1 MTDALSEHAREQREE
16 EAPPA
21 KKQRSA
27 SVRPIYQFPETP
39 SVKEAKLYADFC
51 EESRTSAVN
60 ELFDDFVEAKS
71 NYKHMF
77 GAELV
82 DTLGAFDRASLIM
95 DIAGRITAERHRE
108 QRRRCAVSV
117 GASMQD

>member
-1 MTDALSEHAREQREE
+1 
-16 EAPPA
+16 
-21 KKQRSA
+21 
-27 SVRPIYQFPETP
+27 
-39 SVKEAKLYADFC
+39 
-51 EESRTSAVN
+51 
-60 ELFDDFVEAKS
+60 
-71 NYKHMF
+71 MF